1 MLVVFRADASLDIG
15 TGHVMRCLTLANQL
29 KAMGDECLF
38 ICRALEGNLIE
49 YLESEAMEVIS
60 LPESNQLENNVMPL
74 NQPAHGSWL
83 GVGWQQDAE
92 ETLQA
97 IVGRDVDCLV
107 VDHYA
112 LDVSWEQMLREKVRG
127 IFVIDDLADR
137 KHDCFALL
145 DQNYG
150 RKAGDYEG
158 LLENECLRLIGPE
171 FALLRPEFS
180 VLRQFS
186 LKRRAHYKLETILV
200 NLGGVDQGNLTARII
215 DALSQLVFKN
225 PVEFVVVLGSTNPN
239 VLSVRQSAKM
249 SCHNVSVKV
258 GVNNMAELMA
268 SSDLAIGAAGSTTW
282 ERFSLGVPSILMSIA
297 ENQAPALNALAES
310 RCIYKLS
317 SETIV
322 QDLNRFFEQS
332 SIGEDLFSLSKKG
345 RELCDA
351 LGAKKIE
358 KIIRVECEG

>member
-1 MLVVFRADASLDIG
+1 MLVAFRADASLDIG
-15 TGHVMRCLTLANQL
+15 TGHIMRCLTLAKQL
-29 KAMGDECLF
+29 KIKGDECFF
-38 ICRALEGNLIE
+38 ICRAHEGNLIE

-60 LPESNQLENNVMPL
+60 LPKSNRFENNIKPL
-74 NQPAHGSWL
+74 KHLAHGSWL
-83 GVGWQQDAE
+83 GVSWQQDSQ

-112 LDVSWEQMLREKVRG
+112 LDVSWEQMLREKVRS

-137 KHDCFALL
+137 KHNCFALL

-150 RKAGDYEG
+150 RKASDYKG
-158 LLENECLRLIGPE
+158 LLANECLRLIGPE

-180 VLRQFS
+180 ELRQFS
-186 LKRRAHYKLETILV
+186 LKRRANYKLETILV
-200 NLGGVDQGNLTARII
+200 NLGGVDQSNLTSKII
-215 DALSQLVFKN
+215 DALSQLVFKA
-225 PVEFVVVLGSTNPN
+225 PVEIMVVLGSTNPN
-239 VLSVRQSAKM
+239 VVDVRQSAKM
-249 SCHNVSVKV
+249 SRHNVSVKV

-322 QDLNRFFEQS
+322 QDLIRFFEQS
-332 SIGEDLFSLSKKG
+332 DIGEHLFSLSKNG

-351 LGAKKIE
+351 LGVQKIA
-358 KIIRVECEG
+358 KIIRNQCEG